1 MRARVR
7 EGFASALVRPAATS
21 CSFGENPVSNP
32 ISPEGF
38 EKLRR
43 EWEQL
48 FREERPR
55 LLEEVAA
62 AAAQGDRSENAEYI
76 YGRKKLREIDRR
88 LRELDGKISRATLVE
103 GARRDD
109 NIYLG
114 ARVTLRKVIDDSATG
129 GLTTVHLV
137 GDDEIDPLEGK
148 ISRHSPFGVVLMG
161 HAPSGRVEVET
172 PRGKMRYEIESVEY
186 A

>member
-1 MRARVR
+1 M
-7 EGFASALVRPAATS
+7 
-21 CSFGENPVSNP
+21 SNP
-32 ISPEGF
+32 ISSEGF

-55 LLEEVAA
+55 LLEEIAF

-88 LRELDGKISRATLVE
+88 LRELDAKISRATVVE
-103 GARRDD
+103 GSRRDD

-114 ARVTLRKVIDDSATG
+114 ARVTLRKVG
-129 GLTTVHLV
+129 GGVTTVHLV

-148 ISRHSPFGVVLMG
+148 ISRRSPFGVVLMG
-161 HAPSGRVEVET
+161 HAPSGRVVVET
-172 PRGKMRYEIESVEY
+172 PKGKTEYEIEKVEY
-186 A
+186 

>member
-1 MRARVR
+1 M
-7 EGFASALVRPAATS
+7 
-21 CSFGENPVSNP
+21 SNP

-55 LLEEVAA
+55 LLEEIAT

-88 LRELDGKISRATLVE
+88 LRELDGKISRATVVE
-103 GARRDD
+103 GSRRDD
-109 NIYLG
+109 RIYLG
-114 ARVTLRKVIDDSATG
+114 ARVTLRKVG
-129 GLTTVHLV
+129 GGVTTVRLV
-137 GDDEIDPLEGK
+137 GDDEIDPLEGR

-161 HAPSGRVEVET
+161 HAPSGRVSVET
-172 PRGKMRYEIESVEY
+172 PKGRMEYEIEKVEY
-186 A
+186 E